1 MTTPVAALLALFDQR
16 DQAGALQLAHE
27 LLDEGWT
34 REQLITELLAPAQWE
49 VGRRW
54 EASEW
59 NVAQEHAAT
68 AITDSVLSALALEPP
83 ADTRRPFEV
92 VVTCAEDDWHVL
104 PVRMFAEL
112 LTLDGW
118 PITFIGASA
127 PHEHLRRFL
136 VQRRPFA
143 VAIGCSVPIFLLGV
157 QRVVDAAAAE
167 GVPALVGGAGC
178 GPDPS
183 RAAALGAHWAP
194 DASSAS
200 RLLDDWTRHGVPD
213 RPRPMKHPVAAK
225 LAGVRPELVEQ
236 AFDLLAERHP
246 FMGQLNERQLQRTA
260 EDLDYVL
267 QFLEAAVLTGD
278 RRIIDDFVPWLQT
291 LLTSR
296 GLPAD
301 VASATLRALAECI
314 PADLVP
320 AAEWMSAAARM
331 RTAGEAPAP
340 ARPPARRRE
349 T

>member
-1 MTTPVAALLALFDQR
+1 MATPVAALLALFDQR
-16 DQAGALQLAHE
+16 DRAGALKLAHD

-34 REQLITELLAPAQWE
+34 YTQLITDLLAPAQQQ

-54 EASEW
+54 EVAEW

-68 AITDSVLSALALEPP
+68 AITDSVLSALALELP

-92 VVTCAEDDWHVL
+92 VVACAEDDWHVL

-118 PITFIGASA
+118 PITFVGAST
-127 PHEHLRRFL
+127 PHEHLRPFL

-143 VAIGCSVPIFLLGV
+143 VAIGCSVPIFLPGV
-157 QRVVDAAAAE
+157 QRMVDAAAAE

-178 GPDPS
+178 GPDAR

-200 RLLDDWTRHGVPD
+200 HLLDSWARDGVPD
-213 RPRPMKHPVAAK
+213 RPQPAEHPVAAK
-225 LAGVRPELVEQ
+225 LAAVRSELVER

-246 FMGQLNERQLQRTA
+246 LMGQLNERQLQRTA
-260 EDLDYVL
+260 EDLGYIL
-267 QFLEAAVLTGD
+267 QFLEAAVLTDD

-291 LLTSR
+291 VLTSR
-296 GLPAD
+296 GLPDD
-301 VASATLRALAECI
+301 VAPMTLRAVADCI
-314 PADLVP
+314 PADLAP
-320 AAEWMSAAARM
+320 APEWISAAA
-331 RTAGEAPAP
+331 EIQQHAP
-340 ARPPARRRE
+340 
-349 T
+349 